1 MVIYMVK
8 NGKNKLVKKG
18 KSKYMVIFSI
28 FVICMTITL
37 SSSFAYKNS
46 YTTYYKNYY
55 KNNTK
60 EEEFINRVSKVYK
73 GYLNNGSSI
82 NLKLF
87 LATIVVS
94 QNLSNISYSEISEDD
109 IHIIFK
115 CMNTNVNVENYSI
128 INYNKD
134 AFRKNIIDEW
144 LTKGHLKKF
153 TVGYSDK
160 ALDNI
165 VDDIYNQSAVHDELF
180 GEEDISSNIRI
191 GGVCSYKIGD
201 NNYSNIKVNLLN
213 CEGDTSV
220 AGEELLDFETYITGV
235 VYQENGNSSYEALK
249 AQAVAARSYALRRPK
264 AMGGAFGIKL
274 QNENG
279 QTTLSLRSC
288 TNDQV
293 FCHPDKGC
301 WSNVRGGQTSSSIP
315 AANCTVHSGYDTSKT
330 WTRNKLD
337 EDSNVRKAV
346 KETHGEVAV
355 DSNGNVV
362 YTTYTNTNQSRW
374 NTWAKEGKDYFEIL
388 KKDYSNVAT
397 IKSDCTA
404 GVDTELAKQALTW
417 KQYDSRWGSQY
428 IGTKTIKQV
437 GCMVTATAIQIA
449 RSGTEIKGT
458 SFDPGVFVSTVKAN
472 HGFSGNNF
480 NVDSSSWSSIAPNFK
495 VGGMEEFSINDS
507 MSKKTTRV
515 SELISQ
521 GYYVIARIYHP
532 GQHWVAI
539 TDVQNGK
546 IMMADPGSES
556 TDFCGKY
563 TCNGRTFTR
572 IYYFKSN

>member
-1 MVIYMVK
+1 MLK
-8 NGKNKLVKKG
+8 NGKSKLVKKG

-28 FVICMTITL
+28 FVIFMTITF
-37 SSSFAYKNS
+37 SISCEYKNS
-46 YTTYYKNYY
+46 YIVSYKNYY
-55 KNNTK
+55 ENNTK
-60 EEEFINRVSKVYK
+60 TTEFINRVSEIYN
-73 GYLNNGSSI
+73 GYLQNGSSV

-87 LATIVVS
+87 LATIIITENYTS
-94 QNLSNISYSEISEDD
+94 IDYSNISKQD
-109 IHIIFK
+109 IHTIFK
-115 CMNTNVNVENYSI
+115 CMNNDPDIDDYNV
-128 INYNKD
+128 INYNETSFRQNIKNKWITQGKFKSITKD
-134 AFRKNIIDEW
+134 
-144 LTKGHLKKF
+144 
-153 TVGYSDK
+153 YSDK
-160 ALDNI
+160 ALNSI
-165 VDDIYNQSAVHDELF
+165 VDEIYVQVSMHNQLF
-180 GEEDISSNIRI
+180 GEEEINNRI
-191 GGVCSYKIGD
+191 TTGGVCSYKVGD
-201 NNYSNIKVNLLN
+201 NNYSNIKIRLLN
-213 CEGDTSV
+213 CEGNTPV
-220 AGEELLDFETYITGV
+220 AGEELIDFETYITGV

-249 AQAVAARSYALRRPK
+249 AQSVAARSYALRRPK
-264 AMGGAFGIKL
+264 AMGGAFGVKL
-274 QNENG
+274 SNESG

-301 WSNVRGGQTSSSIP
+301 WSNVRGGQTSSKSSYS
-315 AANCTVHSGYDTSKT
+315 NCTVHSGYDTSKT

-346 KETHGEVAV
+346 KETNGEVAV
-355 DSNGNVV
+355 DSDGNVV
-362 YTTYTNTNQSRW
+362 YTTYTNTNQTRW

-388 KKDYSNVAT
+388 KKDYPSIST
-397 IKSDCTA
+397 IKADCTA
-404 GVDTELAKQALTW
+404 GADTELAKQALTW

-480 NVDSSSWSSIAPNFK
+480 NVDASSWESIAPNFK

-507 MSKKTTRV
+507 MSKKTARV

-563 TCNGRTFTR
+563 KCNGVTFTR
-572 IYYFKSN
+572 IYYFKAS